1 MRLGMGLGLGNLLS
15 GGPITGMSNKYS
27 FNFDGSD
34 DYLETQSKL
43 GISGNDAFSMS
54 AWIKLDHIDAV
65 QVVIFGGVVS
75 TNLENLLYISSSN
88 KVGWNNQGT
97 NDFQNSSGTSLSADT
112 WYHVAV
118 TFNGSDTVKVYLNGS
133 LDGSKTDI
141 TGDVN
146 ITDSN
151 YMVGKRTDGLHFDGC
166 IDEVGIWNTE
176 LSASDIA
183 KIASKPSD
191 LSKAS
196 SYDTDR
202 TSNLK
207 LWLRAGD
214 KVLPEEDTSIARS
227 DFYTDFD
234 GSNDYVSVADD
245 SSLALTTALSVSGW
259 VNFASVSG
267 SKTIAGH
274 FDYPNNQRS
283 WSLAWLDDTTNYLRF
298 FVSGD
303 GSSFKYNRYAWTP
316 TVGQWYHLTATYN
329 AGTTKLYIDGSAV
342 TVDADSSQPT
352 SLHNSTGA
360 LFIGAVGNSSTNAD
374 KMEGKLSSVSL
385 YQTTLD
391 AQTIKQF
398 AKSRF
403 TPMRNNRFSVVDFDG
418 TNDHIVVSDDDAL
431 DVSGTSDYTL
441 IGWVKADVDI
451 ASDTFNVANKYS
463 TNAGWMLSVT
473 TTNNLRWE
481 TGDGSAIDTTKS
493 ANNSYPETVGS
504 WQHIGVTGGGGGKA
518 KLYLNGNE
526 LGSLVTDDNHD
537 TIATNTADMLI
548 GTAPGA
554 GSGFWNGA
562 ISSISIYNV
571 AKSAEEIY
579 AIYQQGITY
588 DESSLSG
595 LVGYWRMGD
604 DTSKAYPTIADS
616 SSNSNDGTITNGAS
630 NDIQQQMVA
639 GWDLGA
645 FESSSEELGGS
656 LITTPNSASAWGA
669 NQASKDDATID
680 GRSGVRAEETSTGD
694 RGRIDRTLSI
704 DNNVP
709 YQLSGY
715 VYKYSSYNGNSA
727 TNKNWH
733 LVFGTDTTE
742 STYPDVSSDTIKLS
756 VTSYDTWEY
765 ISFNIIARSG
775 SNFYLLPSERINSH
789 IGTMIF
795 SDIALK
801 KVLQSEVSDTYPAII
816 DVNEPV
822 LGVDLITN
830 GDLESSSSS
839 PTMNSVAFTYYNGS
853 GARSTDFSNGGSHSY
868 KFTGGDQNDHN
879 AKIIPNDSSLVGKIL
894 SVSVDVYTP
903 TSGGSSGNIDL
914 RVINHAGGASTLEST
929 STKDAW
935 VNLSGVFVYDGTSAQ
950 PINIQWFTADSVMYI
965 DNLSIKQI
973 LGNVGTMTNQASD
986 DLVYSSVL
994 PDQSF
999 LTGVNSAYNFI
1010 DLDGSNEYIDCGN
1023 GTSLQITKGFTIS
1036 CWAKLDSSASNGTLY
1051 IIAGKDASYKGWNL
1065 QRSTANKIIFYAETG
1080 TPSNLSDIATSS
1092 STITDSNWHHYVGVF
1107 HGDGST
1113 QSKIYIDGSDVT
1125 SNSGSTFST
1134 MTDSGGNMHL
1144 GKSPRQTSYGWYG
1157 SISGTAIWNKAL
1169 SATEVS
1175 AIYTLG
1181 RHGNLL
1187 DSYAD
1192 NLVGLWSMSSLDAKT
1207 GLSDVGNGT
1216 IYDRSGNS
1224 NHGTPTN
1231 TESADLKSSPNA
1243 EPNGYAKGDT
1253 NRSTTTP

>member
-1 MRLGMGLGLGNLLS
+1 MLGLGNILTK
-15 GGPITGMSNKYS
+15 GGAVLGFPNKYS
-27 FNFDGSD
+27 FNFDGD
-34 DYLETQSKL
+34 NDYLDCGADVHDFSSGDFTILGWVYHDTGNTDHAGIVGIRSGGSTEVQFYIRAGGGDDDKLASWNGTNNVYSTSTISNNTWTHVGLVQSGSDKKFYINGAL
-43 GISGNDAFSMS
+43 DNTASQGHGS
-54 AWIKLDHIDAV
+54 AD
-65 QVVIFGGVVS
+65 
-75 TNLENLLYISSSN
+75 SSSF
-88 KVGWNNQGT
+88 KIGYTG
-97 NDFQNSSGTSLSADT
+97 
-112 WYHVAV
+112 
-118 TFNGSDTVKVYLNGS
+118 NGNEYFK
-133 LDGSKTDI
+133 
-141 TGDVN
+141 
-146 ITDSN
+146 
-151 YMVGKRTDGLHFDGC
+151 GK
-166 IDEVGIWNTE
+166 IDEVGVWNVA
-176 LSASDIA
+176 LSADDIA
-183 KIASKPSD
+183 KIASKPVD
-191 LSKAS
+191 FSKAS
-196 SYDTDR
+196 SYATDR

-234 GSNDYVSVADD
+234 GTDDNVTFD
-245 SSLALTTALSVSGW
+245 SSSLPNLTPYTITAWFKSTDIDQAQAIVLWGDQTAYERRAMIIFNGTDGGSDWTLVASINGENPQGSTTLVENQIYHGAVVVNPSTKAYKIYLDGKLDGSGTFSNTLASWSGGTGFIGRSHYGEYFEG
-259 VNFASVSG
+259 NIYSASV
-267 SKTIAGH
+267 
-274 FDYPNNQRS
+274 
-283 WSLAWLDDTTNYLRF
+283 
-298 FVSGD
+298 
-303 GSSFKYNRYAWTP
+303 
-316 TVGQWYHLTATYN
+316 
-329 AGTTKLYIDGSAV
+329 
-342 TVDADSSQPT
+342 
-352 SLHNSTGA
+352 
-360 LFIGAVGNSSTNAD
+360 
-374 KMEGKLSSVSL
+374 
-385 YQTTLD
+385 YQTELD

-403 TPMRNNRFSVVDFDG
+403 TPMRDNRFSVVDFDG
-418 TNDHIVVSDDDAL
+418 TNDHIVVSDNSAL
-431 DVSGTSDYTL
+431 DFGTGDFTVALWHKSDAQHDQPFINKKTTFSDNTAGWTIYMENGNDQMRCRIAGGSSNVAVSAGTKSVSDNNWHFTTMVRSGDNLYLYTDGVL
-441 IGWVKADVDI
+441 EGSTTGVNSLDVDN
-451 ASDTFNVANKYS
+451 SDDLY
-463 TNAGWMLSVT
+463 
-473 TTNNLRWE
+473 
-481 TGDGSAIDTTKS
+481 
-493 ANNSYPETVGS
+493 
-504 WQHIGVTGGGGGKA
+504 IGRG
-518 KLYLNGNE
+518 
-526 LGSLVTDDNHD
+526 GSLY
-537 TIATNTADMLI
+537 
-548 GTAPGA
+548 PQ
-554 GSGFWNGA
+554 
-562 ISSISIYNV
+562 ISVSSVSLYNV
-571 AKSAEEIY
+571 AKSAEEVY
-579 AIYQQGITY
+579 AIYQKGITY

-656 LITTPNSASAWGA
+656 LITNPNSVSTYSG
-669 NQASKDDATID
+669 NQTIRDEVTVD
-680 GRSGVRAEETSTGD
+680 GRSGVRAEETNTSD
-694 RGRIDRTLSI
+694 RGRMDIVGLGI
-704 DNNVP
+704 ENNVP
-709 YQLSGY
+709 YQFSGY

-727 TNKNWH
+727 TDKNWH
-733 LVFGTDTTE
+733 FAIGTETTH
-742 STYPDVSSDTIKLS
+742 STYPDVSSDTVQMGVS
-756 VTSYDTWEY
+756 SYDTWEY
-765 ISFNIIARSG
+765 FTVNIIARSG
-775 SNFYLLPSERINSH
+775 TKFELYPSKRLNVD

-795 SDIALK
+795 SDLALK

-816 DVNEPV
+816 DVTEPV
-822 LGVDLITN
+822 LGVNLVDANTNSNWTAWGSNTIGNVTGGISITYVDNNKGAYGYLTDAKLLSTDLTN
-830 GDLESSSSS
+830 GK
-839 PTMNSVAFTYYNGS
+839 TYKL
-853 GARSTDFSNGGSHSY
+853 TF
-868 KFTGGDQNDHN
+868 N
-879 AKIIPNDSSLVGKIL
+879 A
-894 SVSVDVYTP
+894 YY
-903 TSGGSSGNIDL
+903 SGGSAGSYVRIIDVTPTKNFDTL
-914 RVINHAGGASTLEST
+914 TTTSTAYTHYFVMGSSNPYLQMGSMGASN
-929 STKDAW
+929 
-935 VNLSGVFVYDGTSAQ
+935 VVYITDVIVKEVQ
-950 PINIQWFTADSVMYI
+950 
-965 DNLSIKQI
+965 
-973 LGNVGTMTNQASD
+973 GNVGTMTNQASD

-1065 QRSTANKIIFYAETG
+1065 QRSTANKIVFYAETG

-1216 IYDRSGNS
+1216 IYDRSGQS
-1224 NHGTPTN
+1224 NHGTATN